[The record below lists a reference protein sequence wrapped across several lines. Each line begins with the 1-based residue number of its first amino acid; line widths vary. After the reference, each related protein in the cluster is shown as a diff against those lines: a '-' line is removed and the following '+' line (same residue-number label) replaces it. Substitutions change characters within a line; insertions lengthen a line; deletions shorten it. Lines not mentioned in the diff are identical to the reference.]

1 MVPTTPELDAIAIK
15 VRAFLLAIAATGI
28 EVIQGPVNRAAQPK
42 GSHAMFTF
50 LFQRRLRTN
59 VSEYDDS
66 DPEAGLRNVEQG
78 TELHLQFDYYA
89 ASDSDMQPVGKLAVA
104 VSTLWRDEYG
114 VDALAPEAS
123 PLYIDGARGAP
134 LALGEEQY
142 VGRWISTAVAQYNPV
157 TSVPQEFADE
167 AEITL
172 VLANA
177 LETDPL

>member
-1 MVPTTPELDAIAIK
+1 MMPTTPELDALAIK
-15 VRAFLLAIAATGI
+15 VRAFLLTIAEDGI

-42 GSHAMFTF
+42 GTHCMFTF

-59 VSEYDDS
+59 VSTYEDGA
-66 DPEAGLRNVEQG
+66 PAGLRNIEQG
-78 TELHLQFDYYA
+78 TELHMQLDYYA
-89 ASDSDMQPVGKLAVA
+89 ASDSDMQPIGKLAVA

-123 PLYIDGARGAP
+123 PLFIDDARGAP

-142 VGRWISTAVAQYNPV
+142 VGRWISTGVLQYNPV

-167 AEITL
+167 ADVTV

-177 LETDPL
+177 LEIAPL

>member
-1 MVPTTPELDAIAIK
+1 MMPTTPELDALAIK
-15 VRAFLLAIAATGI
+15 IRAFLITIADDGI

-42 GSHAMFTF
+42 GSHVMFTF

-59 VSEYDDS
+59 VSTYDDT
-66 DPEAGLRNVEQG
+66 DPDAGLRLVEQG

-89 ASDSDMQPVGKLAVA
+89 ASDSDMQPVGKLAVG

-114 VDALAPEAS
+114 CDALAPEAS
-123 PLYIDGARGAP
+123 PLYIDDARGAP

-142 VGRWISTAVAQYNPV
+142 VGRWISTAVAQFNPV

-167 AEITL
+167 ADITV

-177 LETDPL
+177 LEIDPL